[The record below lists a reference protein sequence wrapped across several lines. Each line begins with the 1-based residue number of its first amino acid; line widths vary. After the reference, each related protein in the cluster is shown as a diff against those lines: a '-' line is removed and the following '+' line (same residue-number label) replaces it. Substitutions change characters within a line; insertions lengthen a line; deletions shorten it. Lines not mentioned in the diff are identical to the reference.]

1 MIKLLDDSA
10 FIDKVEKSIK
20 NILDYGKVELYIP
33 EFIFLIM
40 GI

>member
-20 NILDYGKVELYIP
+20 NILDYILNIYY
-33 EFIFLIM
+33 
-40 GI
+40 